1 MNLLEQH
8 VFLQNVGHSFV
19 NACEIFFFLLFPEG
33 KGKHT
38 LGRGRDNRNDVSQH
52 EYGLFFGKSDDI
64 LGGGRR
70 GGGFNVFPSCVS
82 KKCNAEKGRMFVM
95 VCYECLYCCQPR
107 VCSTAERRA
116 ELEPNLLVE

>member
-52 EYGLFFGKSDDI
+52 EYGLFLESQTTF
-64 LGGGRR
+64 LAGG
-70 GGGFNVFPSCVS
+70 
-82 KKCNAEKGRMFVM
+82 EKGGADSMSFQVASAKNAM
-95 VCYECLYCCQPR
+95 LKKEGCL
-107 VCSTAERRA
+107 
-116 ELEPNLLVE
+116 